1 MRADLLYIV
10 VRDTKYTIFQRQKIF
25 SATFFIEPVDN
36 FCYTYDSNVLSPIP
50 QVSQAWILC
59 YPQTVDKPVDN
70 FPKPLKTLLKQG
82 GTHTIPTL

>member
-50 QVSQAWILC
+50 QVSQ
-59 YPQTVDKPVDN
+59 V
-70 FPKPLKTLLKQG
+70 
-82 GTHTIPTL
+82 